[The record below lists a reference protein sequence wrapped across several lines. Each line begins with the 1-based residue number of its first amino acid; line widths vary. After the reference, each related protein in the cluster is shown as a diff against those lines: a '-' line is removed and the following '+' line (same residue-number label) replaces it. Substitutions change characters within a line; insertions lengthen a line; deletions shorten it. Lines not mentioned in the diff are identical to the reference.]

1 MNSPNICA
9 MVCVFSVPPD
19 LGWCDDF
26 SGFFSSGFGVRLTAE
41 PLDIR
46 IPPSTCAH
54 IGTPC
59 SDAIVESDPVCVGQI
74 SVSRRVGWHLTH
86 HEVYRECL
94 IMVDGLEVIVS
105 IDRVDPRVVL
115 ELFFG
120 DSGMLLQTQYCI
132 DVRFFLNC

>member
-1 MNSPNICA
+1 M
-9 MVCVFSVPPD
+9 
-19 LGWCDDF
+19 
-26 SGFFSSGFGVRLTAE
+26 
-41 PLDIR
+41 
-46 IPPSTCAH
+46 
-54 IGTPC
+54 
-59 SDAIVESDPVCVGQI
+59 CVGQV

-115 ELFFG
+115 ELFLG
-120 DSGMLLQTQYCI
+120 DSGMLLKTQYCI